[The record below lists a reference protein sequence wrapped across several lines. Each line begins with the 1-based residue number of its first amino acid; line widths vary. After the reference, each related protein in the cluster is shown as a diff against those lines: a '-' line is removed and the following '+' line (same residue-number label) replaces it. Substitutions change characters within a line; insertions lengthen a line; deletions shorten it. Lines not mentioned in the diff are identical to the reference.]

1 MATSEQRGC
10 NEVGNEKGEGEAVV
24 RVGGGGVVMVVARR
38 RRHIRGG
45 AGRER
50 FPTAIDIFHRYW
62 LGERDIF
69 SCVLNQMAS

>member
-50 FPTAIDIFHRYW
+50 
-62 LGERDIF
+62 ERDFLQPSIF
-69 SCVLNQMAS
+69 FIATGWE